1 MPPQAG
7 SLSSPFPT
15 RLRQRGRQPQA
26 RSPQPDEGRPAS
38 VMLAAGGRGRGPSP
52 FPAIVMREGRSLG
65 HRRLPRRLGGTGS
78 GRPRAVLEGRASPG
92 DAIPRMCLPNAAGSI
107 AAVKRLGARH
117 DGVSVAAEIVRR
129 PSRLA
134 ARRKAADRDGVDLGA
149 HRRTKGGLGTER
161 GTRWGR
167 GSTRAHAHK
176 ASRLKCAVRR
186 SRFRRHLPNKA
197 LTTDAPGPCSRGV
210 QVPVTQFHVCVC
222 RTPRAA

>member
-26 RSPQPDEGRPAS
+26 RSPQPDEGRPSS

-52 FPAIVMREGRSLG
+52 FPAIVRREGRSLG
-65 HRRLPRRLGGTGS
+65 RRRLPRRRGGTGN

-129 PSRLA
+129 PTGLPQ
-134 ARRKAADRDGVDLGA
+134 DGKRQIGTASTSVRTGA
-149 HRRTKGGLGTER
+149 PREGSAPSEER
-161 GTRWGR
+161 GGGEGALVRTR
-167 GSTRAHAHK
+167 TR
-176 ASRLKCAVRR
+176 
-186 SRFRRHLPNKA
+186 P
-197 LTTDAPGPCSRGV
+197 
-210 QVPVTQFHVCVC
+210 
-222 RTPRAA
+222 AA